1 MCDAW
6 RSLCTNTQDDR
17 RPEKQEVRFLF
28 NALLG
33 TKQLAVAFFV
43 TLCFGY
49 VYSCRGLSVSDPH
62 LPQLPE
68 NISFASELI
77 KGRSELGL
85 TQNQLSSKSG
95 LSLSAIKA
103 YETGRNM
110 PGARELR
117 ELCNALQV
125 SPNKLLFGKELPFES
140 RSVLN
145 ALTESEAEIEM
156 ASRVHATILFFM
168 LASDE
173 RKAIETLV
181 RSLAIARH
189 GVEEVKRTL
198 LDTDLLTGITRGMML
213 ATRDSLATGT
223 DINPESLGSELEDF
237 MNRQSHNPD
246 PKKLLKK

>member
-1 MCDAW
+1 M
-6 RSLCTNTQDDR
+6 
-17 RPEKQEVRFLF
+17 F

-68 NISFASELI
+68 NVSFASELI
-77 KGRSELGL
+77 KGRSDLGL

-95 LSLSAIKA
+95 LSLSAIKG
-103 YETGRNM
+103 YESGRNM

-125 SPNKLLFGKELPFES
+125 SPNKLLFGKELPFEA
-140 RSVLN
+140 RSVMGAVLN
-145 ALTESEAEIEM
+145 DEPENETVA
-156 ASRVHATILFFM
+156 RVRAMMLFCL

-173 RKAIETLV
+173 REAIFTLA
-181 RSLAIARH
+181 RSLAVARH
-189 GVEEVKRTL
+189 GLEVVKQALIGADAMTGVTRSFFKA
-198 LDTDLLTGITRGMML
+198 TDEAI
-213 ATRDSLATGT
+213 ATGQ
-223 DINPESLGSELEDF
+223 DIDPQKTALDLEGF
-237 MNRQSHNPD
+237 LHRQGHIPD
-246 PKKLLKK
+246 SKRLPKK